1 MTATIAPGI
10 PSSPMAKALATRT
23 LHLVDL
29 ENLVGDP
36 YADGVT
42 AAAVF
47 DQYLQLAHWEPGDLV
62 HVAVNPHLALEI
74 GWRLPAGCTLR
85 TASGPDAADQRLLDQ
100 AEPKFVARR
109 FGRLVIG
116 SGDHGFIAHACAA
129 RTAGVG
135 VLVVARPG
143 SLANGWRAWGFP
155 IATLEPHH
163 APTLV
168 GV

>member
-1 MTATIAPGI
+1 MTAITTAI
-10 PSSPMAKALATRT
+10 PNNSSRS

-36 YADGVT
+36 YAHG
-42 AAAVF
+42 AEALAVF
-47 DQYLQLAHWEPGDLV
+47 DQYLELSHWEAGDVV

-85 TASGPDAADQRLLDQ
+85 TASGPDAVDHRLQ
-100 AEPKFVARR
+100 ECAEPEFVARR

-129 RTAGVG
+129 RRTGVG
-135 VLVVARPG
+135 VVVITRPD
-143 SLANGWRAWGFP
+143 SVAQGWRAWGFP
-155 IATLEPHH
+155 IRTLDPSTTA
-163 APTLV
+163 APV
-168 GV
+168 AA

>member
-1 MTATIAPGI
+1 MTATITTAI
-10 PSSPMAKALATRT
+10 PTDPTTRT

-36 YADGVT
+36 YADGAT

-47 DQYLQLAHWEPGDLV
+47 EQYLRLAHWQEGDLV
-62 HVAVNPHLALEI
+62 HVAVNPHLALEV

-85 TASGPDAADQRLLDQ
+85 TASGPDAADHRLQEQ

-116 SGDHGFIAHACAA
+116 SGDHGFIAHAWRRA
-129 RTAGVG
+129 RQGWACSWLPDPARWPLAGG
-135 VLVVARPG
+135 PGDSRSRTSSPVVSRR
-143 SLANGWRAWGFP
+143 SLAA
-155 IATLEPHH
+155 
-163 APTLV
+163 
-168 GV
+168 